1 MLPIQI
7 RWLWTLMQFAMLCA
21 LLAVGPLVWEMVD
34 AEPQTSY
41 VNRGGQVVRCE
52 AVVHARGPEKTVCA
66 TFGSKETNPGGF
78 AAGCVLVFGILAM
91 FSWAGGPGRGLMEAS
106 QKRKPR

>member
-1 MLPIQI
+1 MQ
-7 RWLWTLMQFAMLCA
+7 WLWTMLQFVSLCA

-41 VNRGGQVVRCE
+41 VNRAGQVVHCE

-78 AAGCVLVFGILAM
+78 AAGCVLVFCILAL
-91 FSWAGGPGRGLMEAS
+91 FSWAGAPGRGLMDGP